1 MDILSHLKEIVAYS
15 GMSIRALALRCGI
28 PQKTLDNQIKGLRG
42 ISIETVVSIL
52 QAYPEIS
59 AEWLLRGNGEMLI
72 KKDDNSEDIARINGL
87 VDTIATLNDA
97 LKAKS
102 ETNAMLKER
111 IAQLE
116 NQLKSK

>member
-1 MDILSHLKEIVAYS
+1 MDILTRLKEIVAYG
-15 GMSIRALALRCGI
+15 GMSIRALAIRSGI

-72 KKDDNSEDIARINGL
+72 RKEDNSEDIARINGL
-87 VDTIATLNDA
+87 VDTITTLNDA
-97 LKAKS
+97 LKSKS
-102 ETNAMLKER
+102 ETIAMLKER
-111 IAQLE
+111 ITQLE
-116 NQLKSK
+116 KQIGK

>member
-1 MDILSHLKEIVAYS
+1 MDILTRLKEIVAYS
-15 GMSIRALALRCGI
+15 GMSIRALAIRSGI

-72 KKDDNSEDIARINGL
+72 RKEDNSEDIARIRGL
-87 VDTIATLNDA
+87 VDTITTLNDA
-97 LKAKS
+97 LRSKS
-102 ETNAMLKER
+102 ETIAMSKER
-111 IAQLE
+111 ISTLE
-116 NQLKSK
+116 IQIGK

>member
-1 MDILSHLKEIVAYS
+1 MDILSRLKEIVAYS
-15 GMSIRALALRCGI
+15 GLSVRALAIKCGI

-42 ISIETVVSIL
+42 ISIETVVSVL

-59 AEWLLRGNGEMLI
+59 AEWMLRGNGEMLI
-72 KKDDNSEDIARINGL
+72 KKEDNSEDIARINGL
-87 VDTIATLNDA
+87 VDTITTLNDA

-102 ETNAMLKER
+102 ETNTMLKDR
-111 IAQLE
+111 ITQLE